1 MLKMVKS
8 GTSVEKACASI
19 KHKHKTVDKVEVK
32 ELIINTL
39 LRSNCHMSRRAQLYI
54 HCSCHQST
62 CHPRKQEDSQ
72 AREVQENSE
81 VAVEN
86 DMTKSE
92 CAEGED
98 MRYKEF
104 DKDLIGACLQC
115 LHSLMSI
122 FCI

>member
-8 GTSVEKACASI
+8 GTSVEKACVSI

-39 LRSNCHMSRRAQLYI
+39 LRSNCLMSRRAQLYI

-72 AREVQENSE
+72 AREAQENSE

-86 DMTKSE
+86 DMTTSE

-104 DKDLIGACLQC
+104 DKEVIGACLYTC
-115 LHSLMSI
+115 KSKEY
-122 FCI
+122 